1 MKDEVLECLRTNTP
15 LSPLHAEL
23 EKRRNM
29 NYVDLLDWRL
39 DHYPSVHN
47 ENNNVACASY
57 EISMIVKEWYLQSQ
71 GIQIPYYQYTNE
83 DFELSTQWGNIS
95 TDYSTKVLL
104 PVIQQLLTVPGSP
117 KQFETETSL
126 HIETEFP
133 SASKSM

>member
-1 MKDEVLECLRTNTP
+1 MNARSKEQIIDQLLLMKDEVLECLRTNTP

-83 DFELSTQWGNIS
+83 
-95 TDYSTKVLL
+95 VLNYL
-104 PVIQQLLTVPGSP
+104 HNGVI
-117 KQFETETSL
+117 
-126 HIETEFP
+126 
-133 SASKSM
+133 